1 MLNQS
6 RFALSI
12 RKKVIIGLT
21 LSLLA
26 VVFIGSLSYSYLATI
41 EKKLHVVEVADDLSN
56 IILEIR
62 RYEKNYLLYGSQ
74 DDLTENHRYIQE
86 GASKL
91 SSILPDVRTLRIAPE
106 INRLDQQL
114 RGYAGAMDQRAACMQ
129 TAAAACNEIE
139 ERVRESGK
147 ALVELSQV
155 LVKVE
160 REQIL
165 KILST
170 LKRNLLLSLAI
181 LVAVGAVFIFLVGA
195 KIVRPLRTIEKT
207 TLRIA
212 QGDFSPLAVGKSG
225 DETQRVMEA
234 FNRMIAELEKR
245 QEQLVQAQ
253 KLSSIGIMASGIA
266 HQLNN
271 PLNNIST
278 SLQILAEEFGHGDP
292 DFSKRLLANCLQEI
306 LRSQEIVKGLLE
318 FSRQRDFALRTAA
331 LRDVVERSVRLVS
344 SQVPSGIE
352 IKTDIPPDLRLDMDG
367 QRIQEVLLNLL
378 MNAIQAIDK
387 PPGRIRIRARS
398 TSAGVQ
404 KPMIEILV
412 QDTGKGIDPKDLRQ
426 IFDPFFT
433 TKEVGAGTGLGLS
446 IVYGIIEK
454 HRGTIAV
461 ESRPGEGT
469 RFIIRLPVSQDGERG

>member
-1 MLNQS
+1 MFGRGGFS
-6 RFALSI
+6 LSI
-12 RKKVIIGLT
+12 RNKVIIGLS

-26 VVFIGSLSYSYLATI
+26 VVFIGSLSYSYLAAI
-41 EKKLHVVEVADDLSN
+41 EKKLHVVEIADDLSN

-62 RYEKNYLLYGSQ
+62 RYEKNYLLYSSQ
-74 DDLTENHRYIQE
+74 EDLTENRRYIRE
-86 GASKL
+86 GADKL
-91 SSILPDVRTLRIAPE
+91 LSLLPEVQTLRIAPE
-106 INRLDQQL
+106 MDRLDQQL
-114 RGYAGAMDQRAACMQ
+114 RKYAATMEQRSACAQ
-129 TAAAACNEIE
+129 AISPECDEIE
-139 ERVRESGK
+139 ERVRERGK
-147 ALVELSQV
+147 ELVELSQI

-160 REQIL
+160 REQII
-165 KILST
+165 KILRS
-170 LKRNLLLSLAI
+170 LKNNLLLSLGI
-181 LVAVGAVFIFLVGA
+181 LVAVGGVFIFLVGA
-195 KIVRPLRTIEKT
+195 KILRPLRTIEKT

-212 QGDFSPLAVGKSG
+212 RGDFTPVSVGRSG

-278 SLQILAEEFGHGDP
+278 SLQILSEEFGHGDP
-292 DFSKRLLANCLQEI
+292 SFSKRLLANCLQEI

-318 FSRQRDFALRTAA
+318 FSRQREFALRPT
-331 LRDVVERSVRLVS
+331 LLGDVVERAVRLIS

-352 IKTDIPPDLRLDMDG
+352 VQTDIPKDIQLEMDG

-378 MNAIQAIDK
+378 MNATQAIEQ
-387 PPGRIRIRARS
+387 PPGQIRISARP
-398 TSAGVQ
+398 AAAADR
-404 KPMIEILV
+404 KPMIEV
-412 QDTGKGIDPKDLRQ
+412 RVEDTGKGIDPKNIRQ

-446 IVYGIIEK
+446 IVYGIVEK
-454 HRGTIAV
+454 HRGTISV
-461 ESRPGEGT
+461 ESRPGKGT
-469 RFIIRLPVSQDGERG
+469 RFIIRLPVFQDGEQG